1 MFQKKSARIRIL
13 IKSLNKIKVF
23 KMGCQKHFTKLQKMK
38 NTQSEIK
45 PIKIGKSLEQRIV
58 LGVKTLHIILGHKK

>member
-1 MFQKKSARIRIL
+1 MF
-13 IKSLNKIKVF
+13 KIN
-23 KMGCQKHFTKLQKMK
+23 CQKHTARLQKMK